1 MDHTHFEGPVTEFIF
16 HLIDN
21 QKVLNFLLK
30 NHICVIISYI
40 LYAIAMDVVLKTDW
54 KCQAQS
60 RKVGAE
66 SYRNWEKENDSLG
79 SNSGNGIYRDH

>member
-1 MDHTHFEGPVTEFIF
+1 MDHTHLEGPVTEFIF

-30 NHICVIISYI
+30 NHICVIIGYI
-40 LYAIAMDVVLKTDW
+40 LYAIAMDVVLKRDW

-60 RKVGAE
+60 IKVGTE
-66 SYRNWEKENDSLG
+66 SATEIGRKRT
-79 SNSGNGIYRDH
+79 IV